1 MCQAIGVFVSLWLGI
16 LAMKLDAK
24 LIVEPLDVAASLVV
38 CALISVFM
46 IWALFR
52 VLQWKP
58 HYEWLRVVSSLI
70 FAGSLVGILHL
81 AIATTHFEVL
91 QALKL
96 YTPRSINARPALPSH
111 TACSID
117 LGILCI
123 ARM

>member
-1 MCQAIGVFVSLWLGI
+1 MSWKADKVLGELGERQAIGVFISLWLGV
-16 LAMKLDAK
+16 LAMKLDAN

-70 FAGSLVGILHL
+70 FAGSLVGILHS

-91 QALKL
+91 QTPSSV
-96 YTPRSINARPALPSH
+96 TPRSINARPAP
-111 TACSID
+111 CPPP
-117 LGILCI
+117 
-123 ARM
+123 